1 MKWLNSI
8 FNKKEKKE
16 NPEIS
21 PERLENGWDEVFD
34 ATFSGD
40 LDKMLSVTELK
51 TKPINRHYLLQT
63 IISETYKLRKEEK
76 YRNICIEHSEKHLK
90 EFSEIA
96 IELKK
101 NDSGNLPRVSTFQ
114 NYATLLT
121 ELGEYEKAISIC
133 KMAISFG
140 LNDGTKSNYQGRID
154 RINKKML
161 NNK

>member
-16 NPEIS
+16 DTEIS

-40 LDKMLSVTELK
+40 LDKMLSVTELN
-51 TKPINRHYLLQT
+51 TKPINRHHLLQT
-63 IISETYKLRKEEK
+63 IVSETYKLRKKEK
-76 YRNICIEHSEKHLK
+76 YKNICIEFSEKHLK
-90 EFSEIA
+90 EFPEIV

-101 NDSGNLPRVSTFQ
+101 DDSGNLPRVSTFQ
-114 NYATLLT
+114 NYSTLLA
-121 ELGEYEKAISIC
+121 ELSEYQKAISVC
-133 KMAISFG
+133 EMAISYG

-154 RINKKML
+154 RLNKKIL
-161 NNK
+161 SK

>member
-1 MKWLNSI
+1 MKWLNTI

-16 NPEIS
+16 NSEIA
-21 PERLENGWDEVFD
+21 PERLENGWDEVYD

-40 LDKMLSVTELK
+40 LKKMLSVTELK

-76 YRNICIEHSEKHLK
+76 YRTICIEHSEKHLE
-90 EFSEIA
+90 EFPEIVV
-96 IELKK
+96 ELKK
-101 NDSGNLPRVSTFQ
+101 DDSENLPRVSTFQ

-133 KMAISFG
+133 KIAISYG

-154 RINKKML
+154 RISKKML
-161 NNK
+161 NGK